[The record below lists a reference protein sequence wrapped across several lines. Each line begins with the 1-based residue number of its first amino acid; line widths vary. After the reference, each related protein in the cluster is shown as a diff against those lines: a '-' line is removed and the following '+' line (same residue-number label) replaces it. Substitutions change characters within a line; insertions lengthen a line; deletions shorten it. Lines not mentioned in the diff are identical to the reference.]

1 MAFDARC
8 RPSRDAAELRR
19 PCGFVTLNVVPSSS
33 RSAFAG
39 PSVKRAALL
48 AGGAVVLLAL
58 AVLVARGLRTL
69 PAVQEFIAEYPGHTE
84 LPAGA
89 PVGIPAW
96 LAWQHFF
103 NAFFLVMLV
112 RTGLIIRS
120 KARPPAFWTRDN
132 SRWPRTKG
140 APRRLGISV
149 WLHLV
154 VDAFWVLNGVVYVV
168 LLFATGQWLRIV
180 PTSWSV
186 VPNSISVV
194 LQYLSLDWPVENSW
208 VSYNDAQVLAY
219 FAIVFIASPI
229 AIVTG
234 LRLSPVW
241 PMQGRLAR
249 AVPERLARALH
260 YPTMLFFLLFTL
272 VHVVLV
278 LATGALRNL
287 NHMYAARESG
297 DWVGFAVFAGSLAV
311 MVAGWVLARPL
322 LLAPLAERFGQVR
335 RMPQA
340 PPAAKHPVAKG

>member
-1 MAFDARC
+1 M
-8 RPSRDAAELRR
+8 
-19 PCGFVTLNVVPSSS
+19 PSSS
-33 RSAFAG
+33 RSRSRGLTA
-39 PSVKRAALL
+39 KRALVY
-48 AGGAVVLLAL
+48 AGAAVVAL
-58 AVLVARGLRTL
+58 VVAVLVARLLRTL
-69 PAVQEFIAEYPGHTE
+69 PAVQDFIAEYPGHSP
-84 LPAGA
+84 LPDGA

-154 VDAFWVLNGVVYVV
+154 VDGFWVLNGVVYVV
-168 LLFATGQWLRIV
+168 LLFATGQWVRVV
-180 PTSWSV
+180 PTSWEV

-219 FAIVFIASPI
+219 FAIVFVASPL

-241 PMQGRLAR
+241 PMQGGWTKV
-249 AVPERLARALH
+249 VPERFARALH
-260 YPTMLFFLLFTL
+260 YPVMLFFLLFTA

-287 NHMYAARESG
+287 NHMYAARESD
-297 DWVGFAVFAGSLAV
+297 DWVGFAVFAVSLAV
-311 MVAGWVLARPL
+311 MAGAWVLAKPL
-322 LLAPLAERFGQVR
+322 LLAPVAERFGQVR
-335 RMPQA
+335 RMPPA
-340 PPAAKHPVAKG
+340 PAAPARSATRG

>member
-1 MAFDARC
+1 
-8 RPSRDAAELRR
+8 
-19 PCGFVTLNVVPSSS
+19 
-33 RSAFAG
+33 
-39 PSVKRAALL
+39 VKRALLL
-48 AGGAVVLLAL
+48 ACGAVILLVV
-58 AVLVARGLRTL
+58 AVVVARFLRTA
-69 PAVQEFIAEYPGHTE
+69 PAVQDFIAEYPGHSP
-84 LPAGA
+84 LPEGA

-132 SRWPRTKG
+132 TRWPRTNG

-180 PTSWSV
+180 PTSWDV

-194 LQYLSLDWPVENSW
+194 LQYLSLEWPVENSW

-219 FAIVFIASPI
+219 FAIVFIASPL
-229 AIVTG
+229 AILTG

-241 PMQGRLAR
+241 PMRGALAS
-249 AVPERLARALH
+249 APPERFARALH
-260 YPTMLFFLLFTL
+260 YPVMLFFLLFTA

-287 NHMYAARESG
+287 NHMYAARESD
-297 DWVGFAVFAGSLAV
+297 DWVGFAVFAVSLAV

-322 LLAPLAERFGQVR
+322 LLAPVAERFGQVR
-335 RMPQA
+335 RMPPA
-340 PPAAKHPVAKG
+340 PAAPARSAARS